1 MTKRFTI
8 ALVALALF
16 VLVAVMPASAA
27 YYNTSPVINQGAT
40 VFIGEQGL
48 NLTTAIHY
56 AEGTPVANAPLNT
69 SIGWWASAATITSS
83 APTKSID
90 LASRYT
96 SLTVAPSDFVGY
108 AGNWYLLNGS
118 AVIIA
123 PGKTAPLAVIVA
135 ADPTLDVKIWDFNQ
149 ATDMTGKSV
158 PQGEYLGFR
167 IETNMYPALDNR
179 YRSTVLWQQ
188 KRSDGRYCSR
198 PGHYQRWFHRYQGKG

>member
-16 VLVAVMPASAA
+16 VLVAVMPVSAA
-27 YYNTSPVINQGAT
+27 YYNTTPIINQGAT

-56 AEGTPVANAPLNT
+56 AEGTPVTDAPVNT

-90 LASRYT
+90 LASRYQ
-96 SLTVAPSDFVGY
+96 SMTVAPSDFVGY

-118 AVIIA
+118 SVIIA
-123 PGKTAPLAVIVA
+123 PGRTAPLAVIVA
-135 ADPTLDVKIWDFNQ
+135 ADPTLDVKIWDFSQ
-149 ATDMTGKSV
+149 STDMTGKSV
-158 PQGEYLGFR
+158 PQGELLGFR
-167 IETNMYPALDNR
+167 IETNMYAAL
-179 YRSTVLWQQ
+179 
-188 KRSDGRYCSR
+188 DGRY
-198 PGHYQRWFHRYQGKG
+198 RYSIIR